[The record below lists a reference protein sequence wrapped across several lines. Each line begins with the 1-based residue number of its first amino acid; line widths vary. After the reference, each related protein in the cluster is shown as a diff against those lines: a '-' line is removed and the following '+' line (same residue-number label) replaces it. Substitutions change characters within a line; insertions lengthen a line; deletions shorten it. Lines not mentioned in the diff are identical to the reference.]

1 MVTVSKPSKIVGSN
15 LITIQ
20 IILPLVKR
28 NPYPPPPH
36 TAFCSSKGILAIT
49 YRVIT
54 CNIHS
59 TPSCSRTQK
68 HIPQSEQMCRS
79 PTCNV
84 HSTPCSTAQKHIIT
98 TNAQTTHLVHT
109 FNSFMFNN
117 STETHNW
124 DKCARCT
131 LARLIQ
137 LFTFKH
143 MQLEQKHRS
152 PTCKLHSTASSEMQC
167 KLGQKK
173 LRGRKKEKK
182 KTWDCFHVHYTK

>member
-1 MVTVSKPSKIVGSN
+1 M
-15 LITIQ
+15 
-20 IILPLVKR
+20 KR

-68 HIPQSEQMCRS
+68 HIPQFEQMCRS

-84 HSTPCSTAQKHIIT
+84 HSIPCSTAQKHIIT
-98 TNAQTTHLVHT
+98 TNAQTTHLVPT
-109 FNSFMFNN
+109 FDSFMFNN

-124 DKCARCT
+124 DKCARRP
-131 LARLIQ
+131 LAGLIQ

-143 MQLEQKHRS
+143 QHRS
-152 PTCKLHSTASSEMQC
+152 LSQC
-167 KLGQKK
+167 GWKRLLLGSMLI
-173 LRGRKKEKK
+173 LRLENKQNYHQHVWCN
-182 KTWDCFHVHYTK
+182 THFH